1 MCITRVRQGD
11 NTNNI
16 SQKGILNGRQSPQRN
31 RITLNGSKQTF
42 LKSHTFLTMGD
53 NK

>member
-1 MCITRVRQGD
+1 MCITSIVYRYSS
-11 NTNNI
+11 NNI

-31 RITLNGSKQTF
+31 TITLNGSKQTF
-42 LKSHTFLTMGD
+42 LKSHTFLLMGD